1 MDCNVNHSIFLRSNG
16 SLACWCDYGS
26 LKTLQE
32 FDPTLDYAEDVYLGK
47 VYGYIR
53 EQLAKGTMP
62 FPDYCSKCMVLQI
75 NSPFVST
82 YPRDRY
88 IDTFQV
94 EPALACQLDCP
105 GCIPMKERKTRI
117 ERTSVGHLILA
128 PKVFEKILGDFNRA
142 GMRIRVID
150 FQGHGEPTLNRDI
163 WSMIRMAKSLFPDSR
178 NTMCTHAN
186 LDFADDMVAA
196 GLDEIIYAIDGM
208 SQESYAPYRVHGD
221 FEQAYSFM
229 RSFSRAARARNA
241 KIDTVWK
248 YVLFRHND
256 SPEQLSKAQE
266 LAIDAQ
272 VTELRFIITQLGP
285 LSTRIIDESDIP
297 RVSKKLNVKV
307 LNYKVDVKQLD
318 EGITLARSGIKA
330 NQLPQAAQSASF
342 VAAMMK
348 RLFAEP
354 QTVPPKFAGYLSDLH
369 ELANLL
375 PESARTT
382 IVGDI
387 QHLSSPKTFLSRL
400 LGT

>member
-32 FDPTLDYAEDVYLGK
+32 FDPTIDYAEDVYLGK

-105 GCIPMKERKTRI
+105 GCIPMKERKNRI
-117 ERTSVGHLILA
+117 ERTPVGHLILA
-128 PKVFEKILGDFNRA
+128 PKVFEKIIGDFSRA

-150 FQGHGEPTLNRDI
+150 FQGHGEPTLNRDV
-163 WSMIRMAKSLFPDSR
+163 WSMIRMAKTLFPKSYA
-178 NTMCTHAN
+178 TMCTHAN
-186 LDFADDMVAA
+186 LDFTEDMIDA
-196 GLDEIIYAIDGM
+196 GLDQIIYAIDGM
-208 SQESYAPYRVHGD
+208 DQESYAPYRVHGD
-221 FEQAYSFM
+221 FARAHRFM
-229 RSFSRAARARNA
+229 KSFSTSVRSRRA
-241 KIDTVWK
+241 KTDTVWK

-256 SPEQLSKAQE
+256 SPEQLLKAQE
-266 LAIDAQ
+266 MAREAQ
-272 VTELRFIITQLGP
+272 ITELRFIITQLGP
-285 LSTRIIDESDIP
+285 LSTSIVDEDDIP
-297 RVSKKLNVKV
+297 RANNGVNVKIE
-307 LNYKVDVKQLD
+307 NYKVSLSQLE
-318 EGITLARSGIKA
+318 EGIILARNGIKT
-330 NQLPQAAQSASF
+330 NKLPQAAQSASF
-342 VAAMMK
+342 VASMMK

-354 QTVPPKFAGYLSDLH
+354 QTVPPKFAGYLSELH

-375 PESARTT
+375 PDSARTA
-382 IVGDI
+382 IVSDI
-387 QHLSSPKTFLSRL
+387 QHLSSP
-400 LGT
+400 

>member
-1 MDCNVNHSIFLRSNG
+1 MDCTVNHSIFLRSNG

-32 FDPTLDYAEDVYLGK
+32 FDPSLDYAEDVYLGK

-62 FPDYCSKCMVLQI
+62 FPDYCSKCMMLQP
-75 NSPFVST
+75 NLAFNPN
-82 YPRDRY
+82 YRRDRY

-128 PKVFEKILGDFNRA
+128 PKVFEKIIGDFSRA

-150 FQGHGEPTLNRDI
+150 FQGHGEPTLNRDV
-163 WSMIRMAKSLFPDSR
+163 WSMIRMAKSLFPKSFA
-178 NTMCTHAN
+178 TMCTHAN
-186 LDFADDMVAA
+186 LDFAEEMIDA
-196 GLDEIIYAIDGM
+196 GLDQIIYAIDGM
-208 SQESYAPYRVHGD
+208 DQESYAPYRVYGD
-221 FEQAYSFM
+221 FEQAHRFM
-229 RSFSRAARARNA
+229 KSFSTTARARRA
-241 KIDTVWK
+241 KVDTVWK

-256 SPEQLSKAQE
+256 SPEQLLKAQAMAFE
-266 LAIDAQ
+266 AQ
-272 VTELRFIITQLGP
+272 ISELRFIITQLGP
-285 LSTRIIDESDIP
+285 LSTRIVDEGDIP
-297 RVSKKLNVKV
+297 RASRKLNVKV

-318 EGITLARSGIKA
+318 DGISVARRGIKA

-354 QTVPPKFAGYLSDLH
+354 QTVPPKFAGYLNELH
-369 ELANLL
+369 ELAKLL
-375 PESARTT
+375 PDSARNT
-382 IVGDI
+382 IVSDI
-387 QHLSSPKTFLSRL
+387 QHLSSR
-400 LGT
+400 

>member
-32 FDPTLDYAEDVYLGK
+32 FDPSLDYAEDVYLGK

-75 NSPFVST
+75 NSPFVAT

-105 GCIPMKERKTRI
+105 GCIPMKERKTRLV
-117 ERTSVGHLILA
+117 RTSVGHLILS
-128 PKVFEKILGDFNRA
+128 PKGFDKILGDFSRA

-150 FQGHGEPTLNRDI
+150 FQGHGEPTLNRDV
-163 WSMIRMAKSLFPDSR
+163 WSMIRMAKSLFPKSYL
-178 NTMCTHAN
+178 TMCTHAN
-186 LDFADDMVAA
+186 LDFTEDMVEA
-196 GLDEIIYAIDGM
+196 GLDQIIYAIDGM
-208 SQESYAPYRVHGD
+208 DQESYAPYRVYGD
-221 FEQAYSFM
+221 FAQAYRF
-229 RSFSRAARARNA
+229 RKSFSTAVRSRQART
-241 KIDTVWK
+241 DTVWK

-256 SPEQLSKAQE
+256 SSEQLLRAQE
-266 LAIDAQ
+266 MALEAQ
-272 VTELRFIITQLGP
+272 ISELRFIITQLGP
-285 LSTRIIDESDIP
+285 QSTRIVDEGDIP
-297 RVSKKLNVKV
+297 RASRKLNVKV

-318 EGITLARSGIKA
+318 EGIIKARSGIKA
-330 NQLPQAAQSASF
+330 NQLSQAAQSAAF

-354 QTVPPKFAGYLSDLH
+354 QPVPPKFARYLSELH
-369 ELANLL
+369 EIANLL
-375 PESARTT
+375 PDSARTT
-382 IVGDI
+382 IVRDLE
-387 QHLSSPKTFLSRL
+387 HLLN
-400 LGT
+400 

>member
-105 GCIPMKERKTRI
+105 GCIPMKERKTRLV
-117 ERTSVGHLILA
+117 RTPVGHLILA
-128 PKVFEKILGDFNRA
+128 PKVFEKILGDFSRA

-150 FQGHGEPTLNRDI
+150 FQGHGEPTLNRDV
-163 WSMIRMAKSLFPDSR
+163 WSMIRMAKALCPKSYL
-178 NTMCTHAN
+178 TMCTHAN
-186 LDFADDMVAA
+186 LNFTEEMIDA
-196 GLDEIIYAIDGM
+196 GLDQIIYAIDGM
-208 SQESYAPYRVHGD
+208 DQESYAPYRVYGD
-221 FEQAYSFM
+221 FAQAYRFM
-229 RSFSRAARARNA
+229 KSFSTAVRSRRA
-241 KIDTVWK
+241 KTDTVWK

-256 SPEQLSKAQE
+256 SPEQLLKAQE
-266 LAIDAQ
+266 MALEAQ
-272 VTELRFIITQLGP
+272 ISELRFIITQLGP
-285 LSTRIIDESDIP
+285 LSTRIVDEEDIP
-297 RVSKKLNVKV
+297 RASRKLNVKV

-318 EGITLARSGIKA
+318 EGIIQARSSIKA

-354 QTVPPKFAGYLSDLH
+354 QTVPPKFAGYLSELH
-369 ELANLL
+369 ELAKLL
-375 PESARTT
+375 PDSARNT
-382 IVGDI
+382 IVSDI
-387 QHLSSPKTFLSRL
+387 QHLSSR
-400 LGT
+400 

>member
-32 FDPTLDYAEDVYLGK
+32 FDPSLDYAEDVYLGK

-75 NSPFVST
+75 NSPFVAT

-105 GCIPMKERKTRI
+105 GCIPMKERKTRLV
-117 ERTSVGHLILA
+117 RTSVGHLILA
-128 PKVFEKILGDFNRA
+128 PKVFEKILGDFSRA

-150 FQGHGEPTLNRDI
+150 FQGHGEPTLNRDV
-163 WSMIRMAKSLFPDSR
+163 WSMIRMAKSLFPKSYL
-178 NTMCTHAN
+178 TMCTHAN
-186 LDFADDMVAA
+186 LDFTEDMVEA
-196 GLDEIIYAIDGM
+196 GLDQIIYAIDGM
-208 SQESYAPYRVHGD
+208 DQESYAPYRVYGD
-221 FEQAYSFM
+221 FAQAYRFM
-229 RSFSRAARARNA
+229 KSFSTAVRSRQA
-241 KIDTVWK
+241 KTDTVWK

-256 SPEQLSKAQE
+256 SSEQLLRAQE
-266 LAIDAQ
+266 MALEAQ
-272 VTELRFIITQLGP
+272 ISELRFIITQLGP
-285 LSTRIIDESDIP
+285 QSTRIVDEGDIP
-297 RVSKKLNVKV
+297 RASRKLNVKV

-318 EGITLARSGIKA
+318 EGIIQARSGIKA
-330 NQLPQAAQSASF
+330 NQLSQAAQSAAF

-354 QTVPPKFAGYLSDLH
+354 QTVPPKFARYLSELH
-369 ELANLL
+369 EIANLL
-375 PESARTT
+375 PDSARTT
-382 IVGDI
+382 IVRDLE
-387 QHLSSPKTFLSRL
+387 HLLN
-400 LGT
+400 

>member
-32 FDPTLDYAEDVYLGK
+32 FDPSLDYAEDVYLGK

-105 GCIPMKERKTRI
+105 GCIPMKERKTRLV
-117 ERTSVGHLILA
+117 RTSVGHLILA
-128 PKVFEKILGDFNRA
+128 PKVFEKIIGDFSRA

-150 FQGHGEPTLNRDI
+150 FQGHGEPTLNRDV
-163 WSMIRMAKSLFPDSR
+163 WSMIRMAKSLFPKSYA
-178 NTMCTHAN
+178 TMCTHAN
-186 LDFADDMVAA
+186 LDFTEDMIEA
-196 GLDEIIYAIDGM
+196 GLDQIIYAIDGM
-208 SQESYAPYRVHGD
+208 DQESYAPYRVHGD
-221 FEQAYSFM
+221 FAQAYRFM
-229 RSFSRAARARNA
+229 KSFSTAVHSRRA
-241 KIDTVWK
+241 KTDTVWK

-256 SPEQLSKAQE
+256 SPEQLRKAQE
-266 LAIDAQ
+266 LAIEAQ
-272 VTELRFIITQLGP
+272 ISELRFIITQLGP
-285 LSTRIIDESDIP
+285 QSTRIVDEGDIP
-297 RVSKKLNVKV
+297 RASRRLNVKV

-318 EGITLARSGIKA
+318 EGIIEARSGIEA

-354 QTVPPKFAGYLSDLH
+354 QTVPPKFARYLSELH
-369 ELANLL
+369 EIANLL
-375 PESARTT
+375 PDSARTT
-382 IVGDI
+382 IVRDLE
-387 QHLSSPKTFLSRL
+387 HLSN
-400 LGT
+400 